1 MEALTRASVCVCRMY
16 VCMCVQLYCVCV
28 CVCVCTLKV
37 VARVDKGAVFHGVG
51 GPRLLYIASEYF
63 CEFINSQKY
72 SLELS

>member
-1 MEALTRASVCVCRMY
+1 
-16 VCMCVQLYCVCV
+16 MCVQNVCVYVCAVILCVCV

-51 GPRLLYIASEYF
+51 GPRLLHIASEYF